1 MISAMQEMNSPSEM
15 KPVFINDRTRI
26 LIAVACTSFGAA
38 VLMMGAIGWHY
49 DSKIKAIR
57 DQHRDEVSSMRR
69 AHKKELKERD
79 NIIECL
85 KKIDLKIDSN
95 RKD

>member
-1 MISAMQEMNSPSEM
+1 
-15 KPVFINDRTRI
+15 
-26 LIAVACTSFGAA
+26 
-38 VLMMGAIGWHY
+38 
-49 DSKIKAIR
+49 
-57 DQHRDEVSSMRR
+57 MRR

-79 NIIECL
+79 NIIEWL

>member
-1 MISAMQEMNSPSEM
+1 MNSQSEAN
-15 KPVFINDRTRI
+15 PVSINDRVRI
-26 LIAVACTSFGAA
+26 LIAVACTAFGAA

-69 AHKKELKERD
+69 AHKKELRERND
-79 NIIECL
+79 IIDLL
-85 KKIDLKIDSN
+85 KKIDQKITT
-95 RKD
+95 K

>member
-1 MISAMQEMNSPSEM
+1 MHETNSQNTM
-15 KPVFINDRTRI
+15 KPVSIRARI
-26 LIAVACTSFGAA
+26 LIAVACASFGAA

-57 DQHRDEVSSMRR
+57 DQHRDEVASMRR
-69 AHKKELKERD
+69 AYKKELKERD
-79 NIIECL
+79 SIIEWL
-85 KKIDLKIDSN
+85 KKIDQKIDSN

>member
-1 MISAMQEMNSPSEM
+1 MNSQSETN
-15 KPVFINDRTRI
+15 PVSISDKVRI
-26 LIAVACTSFGAA
+26 LIAVACTAFGAA

-69 AHKKELKERD
+69 THKKELKERD
-79 NIIECL
+79 SIIEWL
-85 KKIDLKIDSN
+85 KKIDQKIPT
-95 RKD
+95 K

>member
-1 MISAMQEMNSPSEM
+1 MNSQSEMN
-15 KPVFINDRTRI
+15 PVSISDRIRI
-26 LIAVACTSFGAA
+26 LIAVACTAFGAA

-49 DSKIKAIR
+49 DSKIKEIR

-69 AHKKELKERD
+69 AYKKELKERD
-79 NIIECL
+79 SIIEWL
-85 KKIDLKIDSN
+85 KKIDQKIDSN

>member
-1 MISAMQEMNSPSEM
+1 MQEVNYPSTI
-15 KPVFINDRTRI
+15 KTVSINDRVRI
-26 LIAVACTSFGAA
+26 LIAIACTAFGAA

-79 NIIECL
+79 SIIEWL
-85 KKIDLKIDSN
+85 KKIDQKIDSK